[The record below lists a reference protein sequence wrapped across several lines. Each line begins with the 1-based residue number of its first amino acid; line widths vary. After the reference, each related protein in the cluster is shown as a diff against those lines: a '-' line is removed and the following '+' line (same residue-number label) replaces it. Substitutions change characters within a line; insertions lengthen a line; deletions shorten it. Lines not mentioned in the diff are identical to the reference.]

1 MDDIWEEPAVV
12 SHHKTPAQNS
22 LFLESDDE
30 NPVRRPAA
38 SARGQRR
45 QEPVEED
52 QDDFVAGLFDDI
64 APVDKTQPHTN
75 RTSARPQQTQSATGA
90 SDIKKGTRENRAGPE
105 KGEDASKPDDEP
117 KQKSRTIAKVDEER
131 LLGDRGFPA
140 LIKEAQQFKPKG
152 KGHEAADLDRL
163 LSIYQFWAHNMFPKT
178 QFRDTVDRVERV
190 CRSRRMLINMS
201 MWRDANRTSNHTGRD
216 SNKSDTDEETD
227 KKEETSG
234 QSRIAPA
241 PTMSVTTS
249 NMNGPQS
256 HQTVDE
262 DLWDDL
268 DDAIEQ
274 AQEQERR
281 GETLP
286 IASKE
291 GPQSIPDDDDLEE
304 WFNTGPTISNTKFIA
319 HPKPPDDMEIDDTP
333 PQRRM
338 LSPPTA
344 DNWDDD
350 LFA

>member
-227 KKEETSG
+227 KKRRNEWTKQNS
-234 QSRIAPA
+234 SRPNN
-241 PTMSVTTS
+241 VRDHV
-249 NMNGPQS
+249 Q
-256 HQTVDE
+256 H
-262 DLWDDL
+262 
-268 DDAIEQ
+268 
-274 AQEQERR
+274 
-281 GETLP
+281 
-286 IASKE
+286 
-291 GPQSIPDDDDLEE
+291 E
-304 WFNTGPTISNTKFIA
+304 WSTE
-319 HPKPPDDMEIDDTP
+319 PPDG
-333 PQRRM
+333 
-338 LSPPTA
+338 
-344 DNWDDD
+344 
-350 LFA
+350 

>member
-30 NPVRRPAA
+30 NPVRPPAA

>member
-30 NPVRRPAA
+30 NPVRPPAA

-152 KGHEAADLDRL
+152 KGHETADLDRL

-227 KKEETSG
+227 KQKETSG

>member
-338 LSPPTA
+338 LSPPMA